1 MQIERSTDAVS
12 FNAIVNHPEV
22 YPDLA
27 DVPGP
32 IDVSPQLQNEQNYLL
47 RGEHGGCLFVR
58 VMPALFEVHTAILPS
73 GRGAWA
79 LSFINTALSWM
90 FINTDAWDIATR
102 VPDGHIAAKAATIRS
117 GARHEFTT
125 SPGALWRGKM
135 TPMHTYSLRVQD
147 WIGRADGL
155 METGEWLHRRMGEEA
170 KRLGITTPPHEH
182 DDDAHYRY
190 VGACYLMT
198 KAGQIIK
205 GVSLYN
211 RWAILARHRPIYMI
225 GEVDAVRM
233 DIGVLRLK
241 GDDIEITPCA

>member
-27 DVPGP
+27 YVDGP
-32 IDVSPQLQNEQNYLL
+32 IDVSAQLQNERNYLL
-47 RGEHGGCLFVR
+47 RGEHGGCLFVYA
-58 VMPALFEVHTAILPS
+58 MPGLFEVHTAILPG
-73 GRGAWA
+73 GRGTWA

-90 FINTDAWDIATR
+90 FINSDAWDIATR

-125 SPGALWRGKM
+125 TPGAMWRGKM
-135 TPMHTYSLRVQD
+135 TPMHTYSLRVQE
-147 WIGRADGL
+147 WIGRASGL
-155 METGEWLHRRMGEEA
+155 METGEWLHRRMAEEA
-170 KRLGITTPPHEH
+170 RRLEIKVTPHEH
-182 DDDAHYRY
+182 EDDAHYRY

-198 KAGQIIK
+198 KAGQILK
-205 GVSLYN
+205 GASLYN
-211 RWAILARHRPIYMI
+211 RWALLARHKPILMI
-225 GEVDAVRM
+225 GEPDAVKM
-233 DIGVLRLK
+233 DIGILRLK